1 MSEKCLS
8 GQTGRKC
15 IMRRV
20 LFKGNTL
27 TKQFDLYS
35 RRGIEVEMTS
45 TLVLRD
51 AKDCW
56 GEDEMQM
63 GILLEC
69 IPQAVL
75 DGADGETHLE
85 PFEEFNGHG
94 SLLDPVRWWR
104 ALQFLEALPVIEDS
118 LFHFGIYWGIDRD
131 PDSSFKNHTD
141 ELRQGVGSELYDKIM
156 SRPVPEVILALLIRM
171 ADEGQDVHSALLN
184 VSEEIDAE
192 TVRWSQELRRVGVKH
207 PDYWRAHT
215 AAKAEVVARYEP
227 YLFAYA
233 EHRKCPYA
241 RDQKHKGWGMIQV
254 EWEIVACVERGIE
267 ERYGAD
273 IAALLGI
280 LRAEIGTDD
289 ILEELEKRHPDRGE
303 GHKPFTRP
311 TPDQRFQETV
321 TWFVQSFKEEP
332 VSGAPVRFSEMQYL
346 ETLHD
351 LYRRWDRLPVV
362 SPLVPEPE

>member
-1 MSEKCLS
+1 MK
-8 GQTGRKC
+8 
-15 IMRRV
+15 RV
-20 LFKGNTL
+20 LFKGNVL
-27 TKQFDLYS
+27 MKRFDLYN
-35 RRGIEVEMTS
+35 RRGIEVEMVAS
-45 TLVLRD
+45 LIIRD
-51 AKDCW
+51 AKGCW
-56 GEDEMQM
+56 GEDEMHM

-69 IPQAVL
+69 APLTVL
-75 DGADGETHLE
+75 DSTDGEISLE
-85 PFEEFNGHG
+85 PFEEFNGH
-94 SLLDPVRWWR
+94 SAMFDPVRWWR
-104 ALQFLEALPVIEDS
+104 ALQFLEALPIIKDD

-141 ELRQGVGSELYDKIM
+141 ELRQAVGSEQYDEIM
-156 SRPVPEVILALLIRM
+156 SRPVPEVILALLIQM
-171 ADEGQDVHSALLN
+171 ADEGYDVHSALLS
-184 VSEEIDAE
+184 VSDEIDAR

-207 PDYWRAHT
+207 PDYWRAYA
-215 AAKAEVVARYEP
+215 AAKAVIVARYEP

-241 RDQKHKGWGMIQV
+241 RDPKHKGWGMIQV
-254 EWEIVACVERGIE
+254 EWEIVASVERGIE

-280 LRAEIGTDD
+280 LREEIGTDD

-311 TPDQRFQETV
+311 TPDQRFQEMV
-321 TWFVQSFKEEP
+321 AWFVQSFKEEP
-332 VSGAPVRFSEMQYL
+332 VSGNPVRFSEARYL